1 MLNMEAALG
10 APGRRWLRWLVI
22 LVTLVVVAA
31 AALWVAQPLGAR
43 TASLV
48 TGKATTGTIV
58 AWLDVSGAIASRQ
71 VEELNF
77 GAGGTVGT

>member
-22 LVTLVVVAA
+22 LVILVVVAA

-48 TGKATTGTIV
+48 RDA
-58 AWLDVSGAIASRQ
+58 
-71 VEELNF
+71 
-77 GAGGTVGT
+77 GTVRRGPVDDGHRNSQPQPGQRSHRLPG